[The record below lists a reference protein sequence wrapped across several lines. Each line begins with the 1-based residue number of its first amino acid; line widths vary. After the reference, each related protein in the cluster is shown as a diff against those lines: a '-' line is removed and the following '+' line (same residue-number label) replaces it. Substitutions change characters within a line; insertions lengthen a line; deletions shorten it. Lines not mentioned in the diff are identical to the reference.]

1 MNLTIKWIITSFSL
15 ICQATLIS
23 QAESVKFFSVDNDQG
38 IQKITCIKQDSY
50 GFLWIGTRNGLY
62 RFDGYR
68 FESYDNRMS
77 RPGFYHTHYITEIIE
92 LSGILYIGTLN
103 NGLYAFHYRENHFE
117 KIKLPRQHNIE
128 SVTGMVADKNS
139 NILWLATSYGFWGY
153 QLNKKEFVTA
163 SNNPLTGTYISCI
176 AIDKNNR
183 LFLGTLNQG
192 LWTYNIGLNQIKPV
206 SAINER
212 TSNKG
217 IRSIYPDMQNKLW
230 IGTIESGLYRLSIEN
245 ENFSQID
252 YFPAQKYQFSNYL
265 ILSML
270 QDSKGYL
277 WMGTENGGLYRLN
290 PLNFDYQIY
299 RFKKND
305 PYSIPSNS
313 IWALFED
320 YQNILWIGTFNKG
333 LVKIDPNANKFD
345 LYPNEQM
352 YNELNGSTVTSF
364 YLRKNTLLF
373 GTDGDGLRS
382 IDLHTLQKGKPTI
395 KTVLPIPRNVLNI
408 SPVSNQLWIGT
419 WDMGLTIT
427 RQQNFS
433 HVIQTIYPLDHVFA
447 VTEDREGNIWVGT
460 WGNGIYLHHRKL
472 QKVLRFTMDTA
483 TDYTIGSNNIFTIV
497 QDSYN
502 RVWIGTLDGL
512 SKVEK
517 KADGSYQVTNYRHRE
532 NDSTA
537 ISSNLVLCIYED
549 ANRNIWLGTNS
560 GINKYLSTKNYFVQ
574 YNQLNTFEVNA
585 IIEDKHQRL
594 WLGTNKGLV
603 RFIPESGQ
611 WKLFNKK
618 DGMLLN
624 GFSNNAVV
632 NLADTLLIF
641 GGVGGLLAF
650 HPLLVKENTFPPKIV
665 ATRIKIHSQ
674 KMLWADTSKTMF
686 QNLTGWNRIDL
697 KPYQNT
703 FTIEFTAL
711 NFTYPEQNQYAV
723 KIKEIDQDWHYIG
736 NQNFI
741 TYTGLKPGTYH
752 FMLKGSNNDGVWS
765 TTDYQLLL
773 VIHPYFWQTWWFRL
787 LVIMII
793 AGYLAYLIYRRI
805 RNVEEK
811 LELKTN
817 ILKMERW
824 KQEQNQLLSTKAQ
837 LDQALEEKNKELSQI
852 SMQVVKMN
860 EKLLTIHDQITDL
873 LQKSPNRD
881 FQRMLLQLQ
890 ESIEEDLNQ
899 KENWKLFE
907 TGINLNYD
915 NFIQRFWEK
924 YPSLTHKDI
933 KFCAYIR
940 MNLSNKEIANLL
952 NITLRSV
959 ESIRYRIRR
968 KIGLPGDQNLNEFIM
983 KF

>member
-1 MNLTIKWIITSFSL
+1 MNLNMRGIIASITIFTAIMSL
-15 ICQATLIS
+15 S
-23 QAESVKFFSVDNDQG
+23 AEPTKFISVDNDQG

-50 GFLWIGTRNGLY
+50 GFLWLGTRNGLFRY
-62 RFDGYR
+62 DGYR
-68 FESYDNRMS
+68 FESYDDKMIQ
-77 RPGFYHTHYITEIIE
+77 PGFYHTHYITEITE
-92 LSGILYIGTLN
+92 LSGTLYVGTLN
-103 NGLYAFHYRENHFE
+103 NGLYAYHYHENVFE
-117 KIKLPRQHNIE
+117 KIHLPGHPDIE

-139 NILWLATSYGFWGY
+139 NILWLATSFGFWGY
-153 QLNKKEFVTA
+153 HCNKKNFV
-163 SNNPLTGTYISCI
+163 SIHNNPLANTYISCI

-183 LFLGTLNQG
+183 LFLGTLNKG
-192 LWTYNIGLNQIKPV
+192 LWTYNSSLNIVKPITT
-206 SAINER
+206 INEKL
-212 TSNKG
+212 TNNG
-217 IRSIYPDMQNKLW
+217 IRSLYIDMQNRLW
-230 IGTIESGLYRLSIEN
+230 IGTTEPALYRVAVEN
-245 ENFSQID
+245 EDFFPIE
-252 YFPAQKYQFSNYL
+252 YFTNRKYKFSNYL

-277 WMGTENGGLYRLN
+277 WIGTENGGLYRLN
-290 PLNFDYQIY
+290 PLNLDYQVY
-299 RFKKND
+299 TSNKND
-305 PYSIPSNS
+305 PYSIPGNS
-313 IWALFED
+313 IWALYED
-320 YQNILWIGTFNKG
+320 YQHILWIGTFNKG

-345 LYPNEQM
+345 LYPNEKL
-352 YNELNGSTVTSF
+352 YNQLNGTTVTSF
-364 YLRKNTLLF
+364 YLKGNTLFF
-373 GTDGDGLRS
+373 GTDGEGIKS
-382 IDLHTLQKGKPTI
+382 IDLKMLQKDRLAI
-395 KTVLPIPRNVLNI
+395 NTVLSVPKNVLNI
-408 SPVSNQLWIGT
+408 SDINKQVWIGT
-419 WDMGLTIT
+419 WDMGIAIT
-427 RQQNFS
+427 PHQNFS
-433 HVIQTIYPLDHVFA
+433 KLTETIYPLDHVFS
-447 VTEDREGNIWVGT
+447 VIEDHEGNIWVGT
-460 WGNGIYLHHRKL
+460 WGNGIYLHHKKL
-472 QKVLRFTMDTA
+472 KKVLRFTMDSSA
-483 TDYTIGSNNIFTIV
+483 DYTITSNNIFTII

-502 RVWIGTLDGL
+502 RIWIGTLDGL
-512 SKVEK
+512 TKVEK
-517 KADGSYQVTNYRHRE
+517 NIDGSYRITNFVHNE
-532 NDSTA
+532 NDSTTIA
-537 ISSNLVLCIYED
+537 SNLVLSIFED

-560 GINKYLSTKNYFVQ
+560 GLNKYISTKNYFVQ
-574 YNQLNTFEVNA
+574 YRQFNAFEINA
-585 IIEDKHQRL
+585 ISEDKNLRL

-603 RFIPESGQ
+603 RFVPESGQ
-611 WKLFNKK
+611 WRLFNKK

-624 GFSNNAVV
+624 GFSNNAVL
-632 NLADTLLIF
+632 NIADTLLIF
-641 GGVGGLLAF
+641 GGVGGILAF
-650 HPLLVKENTFPPKIV
+650 HPLLLKENTFPPKIV
-665 ATRIKIHSQ
+665 ATHIKIHSQ
-674 KMLWADTSKTMF
+674 KILWTDTAKTLFM
-686 QNLTGWNRIDL
+686 NITGLKRIDL

-703 FTIEFTAL
+703 FTLEFTAL
-711 NFTYPEQNQYAV
+711 NFTYPDQNQYAV
-723 KIKEIDQDWHYIG
+723 KIKEIDQDWYYIG

-752 FMLKGSNNDGVWS
+752 FMVKGSNNDGVWS
-765 TTDYQLLL
+765 TTDYDLLL
-773 VIHPYFWQTWWFRL
+773 VVHPYFWQTWWFR
-787 LVIMII
+787 IMVVVLII
-793 AGYLAYLIYRRI
+793 GYLGYLIYRRI

-817 ILKMERW
+817 IIKMERW
-824 KQEQNQLLSTKAQ
+824 KQEQNQLLNTKAS
-837 LDQALEEKNKELSQI
+837 LDQELEEKNKELSQI